1 MALFKK
7 KKKKQQVLK
16 QIPDSSMY
24 EENED
29 VKFAVPSITGE
40 TSVKD

>member
-1 MALFKK
+1 M
-7 KKKKQQVLK
+7 LK